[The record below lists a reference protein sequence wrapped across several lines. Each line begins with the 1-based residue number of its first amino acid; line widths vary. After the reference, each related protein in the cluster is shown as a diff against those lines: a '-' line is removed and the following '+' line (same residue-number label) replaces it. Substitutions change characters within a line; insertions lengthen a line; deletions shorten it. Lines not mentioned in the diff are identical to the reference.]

1 MDFSYSTFFY
11 SVLYEKE
18 KKKKK
23 KEKRNIRILFF
34 FFFSL
39 HFAQK
44 EKSRISFLN
53 RNKDTFI
60 SSPFFHVDR
69 AHRTM
74 EGREWT
80 MSDKEDTNFSTGTTT
95 TDGWPHARIW

>member
-1 MDFSYSTFFY
+1 MDFSYPTFFY
-11 SVLYEKE
+11 SVLCEKE
-18 KKKKK
+18 KKKKRETK
-23 KEKRNIRILFF
+23 YKNSF
-34 FFFSL
+34 FFFSP
-39 HFAQK
+39 FCA
-44 EKSRISFLN
+44 KSCISFLN